1 MLGQALKFRKCAR
14 TYCIRTPL
22 KCNKG
27 VGKHF
32 QRVPVECNTLPNHGC
47 HGIVHVTACVCDQM
61 CATVSILDFALALV
75 NNRHALRDVATAW

>member
-47 HGIVHVTACVCDQM
+47 SWLAAALELGINLHWVEAKQ
-61 CATVSILDFALALV
+61 SSL
-75 NNRHALRDVATAW
+75 HARNIQWSFHPRE